1 MRRILFVYDDENS
14 LEGVK
19 KILRPM
25 RYEWEMEFVMSG
37 EDALNFMSKGPYD
50 VVVSDMRMPEM
61 DGIELLGIVMECYPE
76 TVRIIYSENSDREM
90 ILKSV
95 DFTHQFLVKPSEPE
109 TVKYTIERACKIQDL
124 LRNKVMKS
132 IVGRI
137 KDLPS
142 LPRLYGLIIKEMKSQ
157 DVSLKRVGDI
167 ISQDVSMSA
176 KILQLVNSAF
186 FGLPCKIID
195 PQQAAVYLGIET
207 LKALILSIHV
217 FSTFTEDVELC
228 DFSSSDLWKHSLM
241 TGKLAKEIARNEMA
255 DEKIAEEALI
265 AGLLH
270 DIGKLIML
278 KIPEQYREVQNYVE
292 KHGGNIVDAE
302 YAVMKTSHAELG
314 AYLLGLWGLP
324 DNIVETVAF
333 HHNPSKL
340 LENIFI
346 MSNKP
351 SNGFLDKIRPKTFA
365 LKPQSVEKYLTG
377 FTTLTAVHM
386 ANALLMH
393 KNCSFDTTVFPYAD
407 MLYMRTLNLADRIP
421 KWVMSYNKIMREE
434 A

>member
-1 MRRILFVYDDENS
+1 MRRILFVDDDQNS

-37 EDALNFMSKGPYD
+37 KDALNFMSKGPYD

-61 DGIELLGIVMECYPE
+61 DGIELLGIIMECYPE

-90 ILKSV
+90 VLKSV
-95 DFTHQFLVKPSEPE
+95 KSSHQFLMKPCDIE
-109 TVKYTIERACKIQDL
+109 TIQYTIERTCKRQDL
-124 LRNKVMKS
+124 LRNKVLES

-142 LPRLYGLIIKEMKSQ
+142 LPRLYGLIIKEMQSQ

-186 FGLPCKIID
+186 FGLPCKIVD

-207 LKALILSIHV
+207 LKALILSVHV
-217 FSTFTEDVELC
+217 FSSFTEDAALC
-228 DFSSSDLWKHSLM
+228 DFSLADMWKHSLM
-241 TGKLAKEIARNEMA
+241 TSKLAKEIACKELA
-255 DEKIAEEALI
+255 DKKIAEETLI

-278 KIPEQYREVQNYVE
+278 KIPERYREVQNYVE
-292 KHGGNIVDAE
+292 KHGCSFADAE

-333 HHNPSKL
+333 HHNPSEL

-346 MSNKP
+346 MSNKT
-351 SNGFLDKIRPKTFA
+351 SNSFLDRIRPKNST
-365 LKPQSVEKYLTG
+365 LKTQSVKKYLAG
-377 FTTLTAVHM
+377 FTNLTAVHM
-386 ANALLMH
+386 GDALIMQD
-393 KNCSFDTTVFPYAD
+393 NCSFDTTVFPYAD
-407 MLYMRTLNLADRIP
+407 MLYIRTLNLEDRLP
-421 KWVMSYNKIMREE
+421 GWVECYNKIMREE
-434 A
+434 V